1 MAVSPALVKAAIA
14 AATDKR
20 TWIAVGSI
28 VVGIIFGIVAVV
40 GAFLNMF
47 TFDDTGAADAQPAY
61 VEFITNMRDCYSKL
75 DASAEAVCSSLDK
88 DYIHAVFYTMYF
100 GEDKTLPDSFYTD
113 FVNCF
118 VSRSTTDG
126 VETVVPADKS
136 TTFSRLET
144 LTGKTLPEAYRT
156 QIDELYTVLK
166 FGAGMSG
173 YDTSTEDI
181 GGAPAEAYS
190 DAKFAQLMKEATK
203 YIGYPYVWGGYSPS
217 TSFDC
222 SGFVCW
228 AYTKSGVHNLP
239 RTTAHVIYNQCS
251 KISASEAKP
260 GDLVFF
266 TRTYVSSETITHVGI
281 YVGGGKMLHC
291 GNPIKYASITT
302 DYWKSHFYGF
312 GRLQ

>member
-47 TFDDTGAADAQPAY
+47 TFDDSGSVDAQPAY

-144 LTGKTLPEAYRT
+144 LTGKTLPEWY
-156 QIDELYTVLK
+156 L
-166 FGAGMSG
+166 
-173 YDTSTEDI
+173 
-181 GGAPAEAYS
+181 
-190 DAKFAQLMKEATK
+190 
-203 YIGYPYVWGGYSPS
+203 
-217 TSFDC
+217 
-222 SGFVCW
+222 
-228 AYTKSGVHNLP
+228 
-239 RTTAHVIYNQCS
+239 
-251 KISASEAKP
+251 
-260 GDLVFF
+260 
-266 TRTYVSSETITHVGI
+266 
-281 YVGGGKMLHC
+281 C
-291 GNPIKYASITT
+291 GR
-302 DYWKSHFYGF
+302 F
-312 GRLQ
+312 